1 MIGIALLNMIEE
13 DRIDVRTVNSA
24 KLKRRQSLS
33 LDGNLG
39 DQAIKENID
48 LFLGGCKG
56 LIRLND
62 IDSSDF
68 MEKNA
73 PKMIDVIGQ
82 ILRILS
88 VKTISF
94 RDVPEIMCLVE

>member
-13 DRIDVRTVNSA
+13 DRIDVRTVNNA